1 MYRFF
6 FIQAPET
13 SSCDGM
19 IKYKAK
25 YRHKNSTQLVEE
37 DCQTHSQCTI
47 TDLDA
52 VSTYFIRIIASNN
65 GDKTTQSTSM
75 LTAETGEKSKSV
87 KMFSVIVSTGIKSS
101 IL

>member
-1 MYRFF
+1 
-6 FIQAPET
+6 
-13 SSCDGM
+13 M

-65 GDKTTQSTSM
+65 GDKTTQSTSL
-75 LTAETGEKSKSV
+75 LTVETGEKSESV
-87 KMFSVIVSTGIKSS
+87 KMFSVIVNTGIRSF

>member
-25 YRHKNSTQLVEE
+25 YRHKNSTQLIEE
-37 DCQTHSQCTI
+37 DCQTHTQCTI
-47 TDLDA
+47 PNLDA
-52 VSTYFIRIIASNN
+52 VSTYFISIIASNN
-65 GDKTTQSTSM
+65 GNLTAESTSV
-75 LTAETGEKSKSV
+75 LTVETGEKSESV
-87 KMFSVIVSTGIKSS
+87 NCQHWY
-101 IL
+101 